1 MDENIHE
8 LTITLPE
15 IDRNVSE
22 ALRSI
27 RTSLLYT
34 GVTKVIAVTSSIPD
48 EGKTVVSVQL
58 ASQFASLGKRVLLVD
73 CDLRKPKIKRMLGV
87 KGSVTGLSECLSS
100 QADFS
105 IYSTN
110 VDHLYVL
117 LSGKIPPNSS
127 ELLSNGKLEKMLKVL
142 KERFDYII
150 IDTPPAVGAVDIQ
163 IIGSMVDGV
172 LLVVRSNYVKMSVV
186 RNVVKQLERNNIRI
200 IGAILNGVKKT
211 DKDYYYYYYYYE
223 Y

>member
-58 ASQFASLGKRVLLVD
+58 AAQFASLGKRVLLVD

-163 IIGSMVDGV
+163 IIGSMVDGI
-172 LLVVRSNYVKMSVV
+172 LLVIRSNYVKLSVV

-211 DKDYYYYYYYYE
+211 DKDYYYYYYYE

>member
-172 LLVVRSNYVKMSVV
+172 LLVIRSSYVKMSVV

-211 DKDYYYYYYYYE
+211 DKDYYYYYYYE

>member
-15 IDRNVSE
+15 IDRSVSE

-58 ASQFASLGKRVLLVD
+58 AAQFASLGKRVLLVD

-150 IDTPPAVGAVDIQ
+150 IDTPPAIGAVDIQ
-163 IIGSMVDGV
+163 IVGSMVDGV
-172 LLVVRSNYVKMSVV
+172 LLVIRSNYVKMSVV
-186 RNVVKQLERNNIRI
+186 RNVIKQLERNNIRI

-211 DKDYYYYYYYYE
+211 DKDYYYYYYYE

>member
-15 IDRNVSE
+15 IDRSVSE

-34 GVTKVIAVTSSIPD
+34 GVTKVMAVTSSIPD

-58 ASQFASLGKRVLLVD
+58 AAQFASLGKRVLLVD

-87 KGSVTGLSECLSS
+87 KGSATGLSECLSS

-110 VDHLYVL
+110 VEHLYVL

-163 IIGSMVDGV
+163 IVGSMVDGI
-172 LLVVRSNYVKMSVV
+172 LLVIRSNYVKMSVV
-186 RNVVKQLERNNIRI
+186 RNVVKQFERNNIRI

-211 DKDYYYYYYYYE
+211 DKDYYYYYYYE

>member
-15 IDRNVSE
+15 IDRSVSE

-34 GVTKVIAVTSSIPD
+34 GVTKVMAVTSSIPD

-58 ASQFASLGKRVLLVD
+58 AAQFASLGKRVLLVD

-110 VDHLYVL
+110 VEHLYVL

-163 IIGSMVDGV
+163 IVGSMVDGV
-172 LLVVRSNYVKMSVV
+172 LLVIRSSYVKMSVV
-186 RNVVKQLERNNIRI
+186 RNVVKQFERNNIRI

-211 DKDYYYYYYYYE
+211 DKDYYYYYYYE

>member
-15 IDRNVSE
+15 IDRSVSE

-58 ASQFASLGKRVLLVD
+58 AAQFASLGKRVLLVD

-163 IIGSMVDGV
+163 IVGSMIDGV
-172 LLVVRSNYVKMSVV
+172 LLVIRSNYVKMSVV
-186 RNVVKQLERNNIRI
+186 RNVIKQFERNNIRI

-211 DKDYYYYYYYYE
+211 DKDYYYYYYYE

>member
-15 IDRNVSE
+15 IDRSVSE

-58 ASQFASLGKRVLLVD
+58 AAQFASLGKRVLLVD

-150 IDTPPAVGAVDIQ
+150 IDTPPAVGVVDIQ
-163 IIGSMVDGV
+163 IVGSMVDGV
-172 LLVVRSNYVKMSVV
+172 LLVIRSNYVKMSVV
-186 RNVVKQLERNNIRI
+186 RNVIKQLERNNIRI

-211 DKDYYYYYYYYE
+211 DKDYYYYYYYE

>member
-15 IDRNVSE
+15 IDRSVSE

-58 ASQFASLGKRVLLVD
+58 AAQFASLGKRVLLVD

-150 IDTPPAVGAVDIQ
+150 IDTPPAIGAVDIQ
-163 IIGSMVDGV
+163 IIGSMIDGV
-172 LLVVRSNYVKMSVV
+172 VLVIRSNYVKMSVV
-186 RNVVKQLERNNIRI
+186 RNVVKQFERNNIRI

-211 DKDYYYYYYYYE
+211 DKDYYYYYYYE

>member
-73 CDLRKPKIKRMLGV
+73 CDLRTPKIKRMWGV

-163 IIGSMVDGV
+163 IIGSMVDGI
-172 LLVVRSNYVKMSVV
+172 LLVIRSNYVKMSVV

-211 DKDYYYYYYYYE
+211 DKDYYYYYYYE

>member
-105 IYSTN
+105 IYSTS

-163 IIGSMVDGV
+163 IIGSMVDGI
-172 LLVVRSNYVKMSVV
+172 LLVIRSNYVKMSVV

-211 DKDYYYYYYYYE
+211 DKDYYYYYYYE

>member
-15 IDRNVSE
+15 IDRSVSE

-58 ASQFASLGKRVLLVD
+58 AAQFASLGKRVLLVD

-163 IIGSMVDGV
+163 IVGSMIDGV
-172 LLVVRSNYVKMSVV
+172 LLVIRSNYVKMSVV
-186 RNVVKQLERNNIRI
+186 RNVVKQFERNNIRI

-211 DKDYYYYYYYYE
+211 DKDYYYYYYYE

>member
-1 MDENIHE
+1 MDENIHK
-8 LTITLPE
+8 LTINLPE
-15 IDRNVSE
+15 IDRSVSE

-58 ASQFASLGKRVLLVD
+58 ASQFASLGKRVLLID

-110 VDHLYVL
+110 VDHLYVM

-150 IDTPPAVGAVDIQ
+150 IDTPPAVSAVDIQ
-163 IIGSMVDGV
+163 IVGSMIDGV
-172 LLVVRSNYVKMSVV
+172 LLVIRSNYVKMSVV

-211 DKDYYYYYYYYE
+211 DKDYYYYYYYE

>member
-15 IDRNVSE
+15 IDRSVSE

-34 GVTKVIAVTSSIPD
+34 GVTKVMAVTSSIPD

-58 ASQFASLGKRVLLVD
+58 AAQFASLGKRVLLVD

-163 IIGSMVDGV
+163 IVGSMVDGV
-172 LLVVRSNYVKMSVV
+172 LFVIRSNYVKMSVV
-186 RNVVKQLERNNIRI
+186 RNVIKQFERNNIRI

-211 DKDYYYYYYYYE
+211 DKDYYYYYYYE

>member
-58 ASQFASLGKRVLLVD
+58 AAQFASLGKRVLLVD

-172 LLVVRSNYVKMSVV
+172 LLVIRSNYVKMSVV
-186 RNVVKQLERNNIRI
+186 RNVIKQLERNNIRI

-211 DKDYYYYYYYYE
+211 DKDYYYYYYYE

>member
-15 IDRNVSE
+15 IDRSVSE

-58 ASQFASLGKRVLLVD
+58 AAQFASLGKRVLLVD

-172 LLVVRSNYVKMSVV
+172 LLVIRSSYVKMSVV

-211 DKDYYYYYYYYE
+211 DKDYYYYYYYE

>member
-15 IDRNVSE
+15 IDRSVSE

-163 IIGSMVDGV
+163 IIGSMVDGI
-172 LLVVRSNYVKMSVV
+172 LLVIRSNYVKMSVV
-186 RNVVKQLERNNIRI
+186 RNVVKQFERNNIRI

-211 DKDYYYYYYYYE
+211 DKDYYYYYYYE

>member
-163 IIGSMVDGV
+163 IIGSMVDGI
-172 LLVVRSNYVKMSVV
+172 LLVIRSNYVKMSVV

-211 DKDYYYYYYYYE
+211 DKDYYYYYYYE

>member
-15 IDRNVSE
+15 IDRSVSE
-22 ALRSI
+22 SLRSI

-163 IIGSMVDGV
+163 IIGSMVDGI
-172 LLVVRSNYVKMSVV
+172 LLVIRSNYVKMSVV

-200 IGAILNGVKKT
+200 IGAVLNGVKKT
-211 DKDYYYYYYYYE
+211 DKDYYYYYYYE